1 MEGGIAVNSQAF
13 QVTYE
18 QRVQALL
25 QDAVNLVKAFFD
37 SAVHAMNVEADDVG
51 RSAIL
56 NEGMINVQFVRID
69 DALAGLSS
77 EWEHRCNNSQEQH
90 HLQER
95 VGHGKLRSEEW
106 TCLPILGQ
114 RREDDHRAG
123 GRAHGLVIEWPPL
136 RT

>member
-1 MEGGIAVNSQAF
+1 MYVEGGIAVNSQAF

-56 NEGMINVQFVRID
+56 NEGMINVNSCALMMHLLGSAPNGSTGATTRRNNIISKKELDMANFGAKSGPAYQFWVSDVKTITELVD
-69 DALAGLSS
+69 ELMGLSS
-77 EWEHRCNNSQEQH
+77 S
-90 HLQER
+90 
-95 VGHGKLRSEEW
+95 GH
-106 TCLPILGQ
+106 P
-114 RREDDHRAG
+114 
-123 GRAHGLVIEWPPL
+123 
-136 RT
+136 